1 MKLTKHSIA
10 AALALATL
18 AAAGCATTESNDTTP
33 KAARALPHELEAT
46 TGSNMRRR
54 TPLATQGGDV
64 TTISRDDL
72 ERQGGAPTGTTPSR
86 TGNP

>member
-1 MKLTKHSIA
+1 MIKHSIA

-18 AAAGCATTESNDTTP
+18 AATGCASTEPADPSKGP
-33 KAARALPHELEAT
+33 RALPHELEAT

-64 TTISRDDL
+64 TTIKRDDL
-72 ERQGGAPTGTTPSR
+72 ERQGGAATGTAPSR
-86 TGNP
+86 TGAP

>member
-1 MKLTKHSIA
+1 MIKHSIA

-18 AAAGCATTESNDTTP
+18 AATGCATTETADTSS
-33 KAARALPHELEAT
+33 KATRALPHELEAT

-64 TTISRDDL
+64 TVINRDQL
-72 ERQGGAPTGTTPSR
+72 EKEGGGVSTNVAPSR
-86 TGNP
+86 TGAP

>member
-1 MKLTKHSIA
+1 MTKHSIA

-18 AAAGCATTESNDTTP
+18 ATAGCATTESNDSTP

-54 TPLATQGGDV
+54 TPLATDGGDV
-64 TTISRDDL
+64 TKVTRDDL
-72 ERQGGAPTGTTPSR
+72 ERQGGTPSGSTGPSR
-86 TGNP
+86 TGTP

>member
-1 MKLTKHSIA
+1 MIKHSIA

-18 AAAGCATTESNDTTP
+18 AAAGCATTEPADTSKGP
-33 KAARALPHELEAT
+33 RALPHELEAT

-64 TTISRDDL
+64 TITTREQL
-72 ERQGGAPTGTTPSR
+72 EREGAGIPGNTAPSR
-86 TGNP
+86 TGAP

>member
-1 MKLTKHSIA
+1 MIKPFIA

-18 AAAGCATTESNDTTP
+18 ATTGCASTEPADNS
-33 KAARALPHELEAT
+33 KAAPRALPHELEST

-64 TTISRDDL
+64 TTVKRDDL
-72 ERQGGAPTGTTPSR
+72 ERQGGAPSSSSPSR
-86 TGNP
+86 TGAP

>member
-1 MKLTKHSIA
+1 MIKHSIA

-18 AAAGCATTESNDTTP
+18 AATGCASTEPADNSKTP
-33 KAARALPHELEAT
+33 RALPHELEST

-64 TTISRDDL
+64 TVINRDQL
-72 ERQGGAPTGTTPSR
+72 EKEGGGVSTNVAPSR
-86 TGNP
+86 TGAP

>member
-1 MKLTKHSIA
+1 LTKHSIA

-64 TTISRDDL
+64 TTVTRDDL
-72 ERQGGAPTGTTPSR
+72 ERQGGSPQSGSPSR
-86 TGNP
+86 TGAP